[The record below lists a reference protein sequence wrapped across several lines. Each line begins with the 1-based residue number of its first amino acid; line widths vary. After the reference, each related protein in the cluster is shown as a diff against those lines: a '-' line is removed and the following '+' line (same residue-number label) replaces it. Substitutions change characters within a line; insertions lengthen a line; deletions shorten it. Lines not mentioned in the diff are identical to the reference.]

1 MKTTTKVVVFIVNK
15 PIPGGKMG
23 TQVTWNGDMAF
34 TGTADTGFE
43 VNLDAHP
50 NVGGNNGGFRPMELL
65 GVGLVGCTAMDVI
78 SILKKKRQ
86 DVTDFQVRLHTTSA
100 EDHPH
105 VWTSVKIE
113 YLVTGHGIDPKAV
126 ERAIQLSSERYCPA
140 QNMIDKAVDI
150 ETVYQIIEAE

>member
-1 MKTTTKVVVFIVNK
+1 
-15 PIPGGKMG
+15 MG
-23 TQVTWNGDMAF
+23 TQVTWKGDMAF

-50 NVGGNNGGFRPMELL
+50 SVGGNNSGFRPMELM

-86 DVTDFQVRLHTTSA
+86 DVTDFQVRLHTTNA
-100 EDHPH
+100 EEHPH
-105 VWTSVKIE
+105 VWTSVQIE
-113 YLVTGHGIDPKAV
+113 YLVTGHNIDPKAV

-140 QNMIDKAVDI
+140 QNMIDKHVDI